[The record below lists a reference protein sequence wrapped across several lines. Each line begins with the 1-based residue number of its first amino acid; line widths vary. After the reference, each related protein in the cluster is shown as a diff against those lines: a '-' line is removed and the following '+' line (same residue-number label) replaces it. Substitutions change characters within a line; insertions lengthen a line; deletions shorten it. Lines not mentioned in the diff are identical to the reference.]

1 MSMSDPAQLSG
12 EMQDLISSW
21 LADEPV
27 LPTAGEP
34 NEVVDP
40 EIVESFVVECLD
52 LLEEA
57 EQAVLHLE
65 AQPDDDCI
73 DVIFRCF
80 HTIKGTAAF
89 LSLDHVSGIAHDA
102 ETLLERIRVHT
113 TPLDAEV
120 VNLLIRS
127 IDVLAESARNAGA
140 GRSAPD
146 RVASLRRELQS
157 ATAGQSADSSR
168 VVWTDSPAAPRSTL
182 GTGHAAAHVESW
194 TRVRTD
200 RLDRLLEMVGEL
212 VVTQS
217 MLAREAGLS
226 ADASS
231 PISQLIAT
239 AGKNVRALQDLSVGM
254 RLVPLRSLFRRMERI
269 VHDLSRRS
277 GKQVRIV
284 TAGEETEIDR
294 NLIEELID
302 PFLHMIRNAVD
313 HGIEPAE
320 ERQALGK
327 PAVATLELAA
337 FHRGGNV
344 VLQLKDDGRGL
355 DTERVRAGAVE
366 RGWLSPERQPTESEI
381 LDFVFAPGFSTA
393 TSITEMSGRGVG
405 LDVVRR
411 NLQTLDGRIHV
422 TTTQGSGCTFEV
434 EVPLTLAITD
444 GMLIR
449 VGSEE
454 YILPVG
460 NMMYSLQPS
469 PESLRTIAGRGE
481 MIVLAEGILPLVRLR
496 DRLGVPAEAEP
507 PQRTVVVVVA
517 AGGHRCALLIDQI
530 VGQQQ
535 VVAKPLNGILGS
547 RRGISGSAILGNGR
561 VGLILDIPQLLDV
574 VS

>member
-1 MSMSDPAQLSG
+1 MSMIDPAQAPG
-12 EMQDLISSW
+12 EVQDLINGW
-21 LADEPV
+21 LAEEPA
-27 LPTAGEP
+27 LQAAGERS
-34 NEVVDP
+34 EVVDP
-40 EIVESFVVECLD
+40 EILESFVVECLD

-65 AQPDDDCI
+65 GRPDDDSI

-89 LSLDHVSGIAHDA
+89 LALDHVSGVAHDA
-102 ETLLERIRVHT
+102 ETLLERIRDAA
-113 TPLDAEV
+113 TPLDADV

-140 GRSAPD
+140 GKSAPH
-146 RVASLRRELQS
+146 RVESLRRELQAVTDS
-157 ATAGQSADSSR
+157 QSVDSSR
-168 VVWTDSPAAPRSTL
+168 VVRSDGPAL
-182 GTGHAAAHVESW
+182 GPAFESGQPESHNESW

-200 RLDRLLEMVGEL
+200 RLDRLLETVGEL

-231 PISQLIAT
+231 LVVQLIGT
-239 AGKNVRALQDLSVGM
+239 AGKNLRALQELSVGM

-277 GKQVRIV
+277 GKQVRLV
-284 TAGEETEIDR
+284 TSGEDTEIDR

-302 PFLHMIRNAVD
+302 PFLHMLRNAVD

-320 ERQALGK
+320 EREAVGK
-327 PAVATLELAA
+327 PGIATLELAA

-344 VLQLKDDGRGL
+344 VLKLNDDGRGL
-355 DTERVRAGAVE
+355 DIERVRTKAVE
-366 RGWLSPERQPTESEI
+366 RGWLAPDRQPTESEI
-381 LDFVFAPGFSTA
+381 LEFVFAPGFSTA
-393 TSITEMSGRGVG
+393 ASITELSGRGVG

-411 NLQTLDGRIHV
+411 NLETLDGRIHV

-449 VGSEE
+449 VGSED

-460 NMMYSLQPS
+460 NMVYSLQPS
-469 PESLRTIAGRGE
+469 PESLRTVAGRGE
-481 MIVLAEGILPLVRLR
+481 MVVLAEGTLPLVRLR
-496 DRLGVPAEAEP
+496 DRLGIPPDAEP
-507 PQRTVVVVVA
+507 PERTLVVVVA
-517 AGGHRCALLIDQI
+517 AGGQRGALLIDQI
-530 VGQQQ
+530 IGQQQ
-535 VVAKPLNGILGS
+535 VVAKPLNAILGS

-561 VGLILDIPQLLDV
+561 VGLILDIPQILDV

>member
-1 MSMSDPAQLSG
+1 MSMSDPAQASG
-12 EMQDLISSW
+12 ELQDLISTW
-21 LADEPV
+21 LADEPAV
-27 LPTAGEP
+27 RTADE

-40 EIVESFVVECLD
+40 EILESFVVECLD

-65 AQPDDDCI
+65 AQPEDDCI
-73 DVIFRCF
+73 DIIFRCF

-89 LSLDHVSGIAHDA
+89 LALDHVSGIAHDA

-113 TPLDAEV
+113 TVLDAEA

-127 IDVLAESARNAGA
+127 IDALAESARNAGA
-140 GRSAPD
+140 GRSAPE
-146 RVASLRRELQS
+146 RVDSLRRELQS
-157 ATAGQSADSSR
+157 ATDGQSADSSR
-168 VVWTDSPAAPRSTL
+168 IVRSDEPAAPRSTA
-182 GTGHAAAHVESW
+182 GSGPAGPHVESW

-217 MLAREAGLS
+217 MLAREARLS
-226 ADASS
+226 ADEGS
-231 PISQLIAT
+231 PISQLIVT
-239 AGKNVRALQDLSVGM
+239 AGKNVRGLQELSVGM

-277 GKQVRIV
+277 GKQVRLA

-302 PFLHMIRNAVD
+302 PFLHMLRNAVD
-313 HGIEPAE
+313 HGIESGE

-355 DTERVRAGAVE
+355 DTERVRARAVD
-366 RGWLSPERQPTESEI
+366 RGWLSPERQPTDSEV
-381 LDFVFAPGFSTA
+381 LEFVFAPGFSTA
-393 TSITEMSGRGVG
+393 ASITEMSGRGVG

-422 TTTQGSGCTFEV
+422 RTTQGSGCTFEV

-460 NMMYSLQPS
+460 NMVYSLQPS
-469 PESLRTIAGRGE
+469 PGSLRTVAGRGE

-496 DRLGVPAEAEP
+496 EHLGIPRATEP
-507 PQRTVVVVVA
+507 PLRTVIVVVA
-517 AGGHRCALLIDQI
+517 AGGHRSALLIDQI

-535 VVAKPLNGILGS
+535 VVAKPLSGVLGS

-561 VGLILDIPQLLDV
+561 VGLILDIAQIIEDA
-574 VS
+574 S

>member
-1 MSMSDPAQLSG
+1 MSMSDPAQASG
-12 EMQDLISSW
+12 EMQDLISAW
-21 LADEPV
+21 LADETVPA
-27 LPTAGEP
+27 TAEPGED
-34 NEVVDP
+34 VDP
-40 EIVESFVVECLD
+40 EILESFVAECLD

-65 AQPDDDCI
+65 AQPDDDSI
-73 DVIFRCF
+73 DVVFRCF

-102 ETLLERIRVHT
+102 ETLLERIRVHA
-113 TPLDAEV
+113 TPLDAEA

-146 RVASLRRELQS
+146 GVESLRRELQA
-157 ATAGQSADSSR
+157 ATDIQSADISR
-168 VVWTDSPAAPRSTL
+168 VVQSDGPTAPQWMP
-182 GTGHAAAHVESW
+182 GNAHAESHGESW

-200 RLDRLLEMVGEL
+200 RLDRLLEMVGEM

-226 ADASS
+226 ADAGSS
-231 PISQLIAT
+231 IAHLIVT
-239 AGKNVRALQDLSVGM
+239 AGKNVRALQELSVGM

-284 TAGEETEIDR
+284 TAGEDTEIDR

-302 PFLHMIRNAVD
+302 PFLHMLRNAVD

-337 FHRGGNV
+337 SHRGSSV

-355 DTERVRAGAVE
+355 DIDRVRAKAVE

-381 LDFVFAPGFSTA
+381 LEYVFAPGFSTA

-454 YILPVG
+454 YLLPVG
-460 NMMYSLQPS
+460 NMVYSLQPS
-469 PESLRTIAGRGE
+469 PDSLRTVAGRGE
-481 MIVLAEGILPLVRLR
+481 MILLAEGILPLVRLR
-496 DRLGVPAEAEP
+496 DHLGIPPEAEP
-507 PQRTVVVVVA
+507 PGRTVIVVVA
-517 AGGHRCALLIDQI
+517 AGGRSCALLIDQI
-530 VGQQQ
+530 IGQQQ

-561 VGLILDIPQLLDV
+561 VGLILDIAEIIEDA
-574 VS
+574 S